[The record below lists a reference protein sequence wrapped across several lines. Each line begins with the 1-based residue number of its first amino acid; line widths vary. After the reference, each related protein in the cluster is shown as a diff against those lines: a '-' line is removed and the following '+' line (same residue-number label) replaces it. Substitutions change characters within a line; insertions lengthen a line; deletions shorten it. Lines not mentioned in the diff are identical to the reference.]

1 MIKILSLL
9 SITSAFFIVFV
20 NVKNLTPVNENFTQQ
35 IYSDKIQSK
44 KFNALEKNQ
53 IDKIE
58 EEVLQKKNKNLIDP
72 KEKIVEEQT
81 EILDKSISN
90 PSYSKEAN
98 SSDEKEYK
106 SNQPTN
112 KKLTNSKVDK
122 VENELSTDKLAK
134 LNERII
140 KIQFGAFSKMTNA
153 ESHMKKV
160 SEAVSKEFPEFKNNL
175 KILEENKLF
184 KILMLTESDLK
195 AKSICD
201 YAKSK
206 KISCLVLIK

>member
-9 SITSAFFIVFV
+9 SITSVFFIVFI

-44 KFNALEKNQ
+44 KFNVLEKNQ

-58 EEVLQKKNKNLIDP
+58 EEILQKKNKNLIDS

-90 PSYSKEAN
+90 PNHKEEAN

-140 KIQFGAFSKMTNA
+140 TIQFGAFSKMTNA

-201 YAKSK
+201 YSKSK

>member
-90 PSYSKEAN
+90 PSYNKEAN

-140 KIQFGAFSKMTNA
+140 KIQIGAFSKMTNA

-160 SEAVSKEFPEFKNNL
+160 SEAVSKLFLMMHGQCVFMSK
-175 KILEENKLF
+175 LELWY
-184 KILMLTESDLK
+184 SK
-195 AKSICD
+195 AQSHKSFCD
-201 YAKSK
+201 SLH
-206 KISCLVLIK
+206 SGRVS

>member
-90 PSYSKEAN
+90 PSYNKEAN

-140 KIQFGAFSKMTNA
+140 KIQFGKVLAN
-153 ESHMKKV
+153 MKV
-160 SEAVSKEFPEFKNNL
+160 R
-175 KILEENKLF
+175 
-184 KILMLTESDLK
+184 
-195 AKSICD
+195 
-201 YAKSK
+201 
-206 KISCLVLIK
+206 

>member
-90 PSYSKEAN
+90 PSYNKEAN

-106 SNQPTN
+106 SIQPTN

>member
-90 PSYSKEAN
+90 PSYNKEAN

>member
-9 SITSAFFIVFV
+9 SITSVFFIVFI
-20 NVKNLTPVNENFTQQ
+20 NVKNLTPVNENFTKQ

-44 KFNALEKNQ
+44 KFNVLEKNQ

-58 EEVLQKKNKNLIDP
+58 EEILQKKNKNLIDS

-90 PSYSKEAN
+90 PNHKEEAN

-140 KIQFGAFSKMTNA
+140 TIQFGAFSKMTNA

-201 YAKSK
+201 YSKSK

>member
-9 SITSAFFIVFV
+9 SVTSVFFIVFI

-35 IYSDKIQSK
+35 IYSDKIKSK
-44 KFNALEKNQ
+44 NFNALEKNQ

-58 EEVLQKKNKNLIDP
+58 EEVLQKKNKNLIDS

-81 EILDKSISN
+81 EILDKSISSPN
-90 PSYSKEAN
+90 HNKEAN

-160 SEAVSKEFPEFKNNL
+160 SEAMSKEFPEFKNNL

-184 KILMLTESDLK
+184 KVLMLTESDLK

-201 YAKSK
+201 YSKSK

>member
-134 LNERII
+134 LNDRII

>member
-1 MIKILSLL
+1 M
-9 SITSAFFIVFV
+9 
-20 NVKNLTPVNENFTQQ
+20 
-35 IYSDKIQSK
+35 
-44 KFNALEKNQ
+44 
-53 IDKIE
+53 
-58 EEVLQKKNKNLIDP
+58 IDP